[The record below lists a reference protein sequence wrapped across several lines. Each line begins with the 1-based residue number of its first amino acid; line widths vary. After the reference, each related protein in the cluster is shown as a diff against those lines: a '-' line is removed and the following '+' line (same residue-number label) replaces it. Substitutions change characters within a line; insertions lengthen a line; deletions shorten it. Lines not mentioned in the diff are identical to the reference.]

1 MCYGCLAPSSTIFQ
15 LYRGSQVEL
24 GTHARMWDMFKYIFM
39 WTESLQEQKEIQEEN
54 ALLLSYFRL
63 IFHQ

>member
-15 LYRGSQVEL
+15 LYRGGQVEL

-39 WTESLQEQKEIQEEN
+39 
-54 ALLLSYFRL
+54 
-63 IFHQ
+63 